1 MGRRGLRNLRK
12 SSRESSEPR
21 YFEDY
26 DRNDD
31 DVLNVIDAQLWA
43 QAGRNDVAQR
53 LARMIGSGNMPKK
66 RADLTKPQRQRRN
79 KMYGIPRKM
88 WMKMNPRERRAQYQI
103 FKRSRQ
109 AQVQGRRRTRR
120 MFRGSSS
127 LSGRFPGAAKRGR
140 LQRTSQR
147 MHRMLERR
155 RKRFRI
161 RRLGLGRK

>member
-53 LARMIGSGNMPKK
+53 LARMIGSGNLPQKRPSLLKVQKTRQKK
-66 RADLTKPQRQRRN
+66 I
-79 KMYGIPRKM
+79 YGIPRRT
-88 WMKMNPRERRAQYQI
+88 WMKLNPQQRSAQSQI
-103 FKRSRQ
+103 FKRSTRAK
-109 AQVQGRRRTRR
+109 AQQVRRNRR
-120 MFRGSSS
+120 MFRG
-127 LSGRFPGAAKRGR
+127 AAKLAGGFPDADNRGR
-140 LQRTSQR
+140 LARTARRQHS
-147 MHRMLERR
+147 MLERKR
-155 RKRFRI
+155 RKFRI
-161 RRLGLGRK
+161 RKLGR